1 MIRCF
6 IIFFQASFWIANLFG
21 SSNPLPDNFIKAL
34 NEKFSAQEK
43 NYTVRINKDPF
54 NVSFY
59 SARGDA
65 RMFLGSYS
73 GARDDYEKMILLE
86 PKLEISH
93 WRLGIVY
100 FYLGDFKKAANQF
113 KIYHEYDSVD
123 RENGIWRFMSQ
134 FKEDGLDS
142 ARDQLLKYNQND
154 RPPYP
159 WLYEMFAGK
168 CKPEDIFRRIDEME
182 FAKDYKAR
190 VLFHAHLYVGIYL
203 ELTGDNA
210 SEALDHLALAVANE
224 YGRST
229 GTYMWQVARLH
240 HSRLVDSQSR
250 LR

>member
-1 MIRCF
+1 MIRF
-6 IIFFQASFWIANLFG
+6 FLIFQVSFWVVDLFG
-21 SSNPLPDNFIKAL
+21 SSNLLPNNFIKAL

-43 NYTVRINKDPF
+43 KITVRINKDPF

-65 RMFLGSYS
+65 RMFLGLYS
-73 GARDDYEKMILLE
+73 AARDDYEKMILLE
-86 PKLEISH
+86 PELEISH
-93 WRLGIVY
+93 WRLGIAY
-100 FYLGDFKKAANQF
+100 FYLEDFKKAANQF
-113 KIYHEYDSVD
+113 KIYHAYDSVD

-134 FKEDGLDS
+134 FKENGLDY

-154 RPPYP
+154 RLPYP

-168 CKPEDIFRRIDEME
+168 CTPEDIFRRIDEME
-182 FAKDYKAR
+182 FVKDYKNR

-203 ELTGDNA
+203 ELTEGN
-210 SEALDHLALAVANE
+210 SSKALDHLALAVANE

-240 HSRLVDSQSR
+240 HSRLVDSQRR

>member
-1 MIRCF
+1 MIRF
-6 IIFFQASFWIANLFG
+6 FLIFQVSFWVVDLLG
-21 SSNPLPDNFIKAL
+21 SSSLLPNNFIKAL

-43 NYTVRINKDPF
+43 KITVRINKDPF

-65 RMFLGSYS
+65 RMFLGLYS
-73 GARDDYEKMILLE
+73 AARDDYEKMILLE
-86 PKLEISH
+86 PELEISH
-93 WRLGIVY
+93 WRLGIAY
-100 FYLGDFKKAANQF
+100 FYLEDFKKAANQF
-113 KIYHEYDSVD
+113 KIYHAYDSVD

-134 FKEDGLDS
+134 FKENGLDY

-154 RPPYP
+154 RLPYP

-168 CKPEDIFRRIDEME
+168 CTPEDIFRRIDEME
-182 FAKDYKAR
+182 FVKDYKNR

-203 ELTGDNA
+203 ELTEGN
-210 SEALDHLALAVANE
+210 SSKALDHLALAVANE

-240 HSRLVDSQSR
+240 HSRLVDSQRR